1 MGRVDMSGLVE
12 AWLDDQNRPGTRRLF
27 GFHFKKFWG
36 WVEGEGLFRTPEE
49 MLKDYEGKGGR
60 KQYGH
65 VEIIKRFM
73 RYLRDEGYSVN
84 SRISML
90 TALRN
95 LYAYNGTPLPKISRS
110 DLRKMYEPSEAEAR
124 KALERRPVRV
134 GDLRAALMEAEEPYR
149 AIFQVMYQSGM
160 GLAEFH
166 LFNREG
172 WGQIR
177 DQLDKPGPMR
187 VTLYRRKT
195 SEKGVKT
202 YYTFIGEE
210 GKEAVK
216 RWLKVRERRYGPMK
230 DGQPIFIT
238 IKKRNGEI
246 GPPATVTIQSNMIKA
261 IKKAGVVAKAKT
273 GPYDLHCHELR
284 DIFKSMC
291 TLSGVSNIASEFFL
305 GHDIDRLGY
314 DKSPQYDE
322 EWFRA
327 EYRKV
332 EPKLSVLSNPSGET
346 MSEDAKKE
354 MLLSMWR
361 DQAKMYGIDPLK
373 VRIERE
379 NLTAEEE
386 ISAIQAEIK
395 RFIGQALRLRE
406 NGNGNSNHYESKVVA
421 ERDLESYLNAGWE
434 FQAQVNKG
442 KVVVRRAR
450 EA

>member
-36 WVEGEGLFRTPEE
+36 WVESEGLFRTPEE

-261 IKKAGVVAKAKT
+261 IKKAGIVAKAKT

-332 EPKLSVLSNPSGET
+332 EPKLSVLSNPSGE
-346 MSEDAKKE
+346 DLAKRIEASKAE
-354 MLLSMWR
+354 AVVEAVRSFARAL
-361 DQAKMYGIDPLK
+361 GIDPMK
-373 VRIERE
+373 VRIEKRRE
-379 NLTAEEE
+379 LGRDPDGEEE
-386 ISAIQAEIK
+386 IQAIQNEIRK
-395 RFIGQALRLRE
+395 TRAQP
-406 NGNGNSNHYESKVVA
+406 NSDPKKVVQENEL
-421 ERDLESYLNAGWE
+421 ERYLADGWDV
-434 FQAQVNKG
+434 QTVLPSG
-442 KVVVRRAR
+442 KILVRRM
-450 EA
+450 E